1 MLRINNNE
9 YKVLTSD
16 LKYVDATYN
25 SKKGYSILVSLD
37 IQLNEIKGYISFY
50 VDFFDDND
58 IKIIENR
65 KYIELPTQLNSKIS
79 MIEIYDTNNFIDF
92 IDSEVNLEFGNIDN
106 DRIEMK
112 LNIDDELIKLEYKGL
127 LNIKQ

>member
-127 LNIKQ
+127 LNIK

>member
-16 LKYVDATYN
+16 LKYVDAIYN

-65 KYIELPTQLNSKIS
+65 KYIELPTELNSKIS

-112 LNIDDELIKLEYKGL
+112 LNIDDELIKLEYKGF
-127 LNIKQ
+127 LNIK

>member
-65 KYIELPTQLNSKIS
+65 KYIELPTELNSKIS

-112 LNIDDELIKLEYKGL
+112 LNIDDELIKLEYKGF
-127 LNIKQ
+127 LNIK

>member
-65 KYIELPTQLNSKIS
+65 KYIELPTELNSKIS

-106 DRIEMK
+106 NRIEMK

-127 LNIKQ
+127 LNIK

>member
-9 YKVLTSD
+9 YKILTSD

-37 IQLNEIKGYISFY
+37 IQLNEITGYISFY

-127 LNIKQ
+127 LNIK

>member
-112 LNIDDELIKLEYKGL
+112 LNIDYELIKLEYKGL
-127 LNIKQ
+127 LNIK

>member
-9 YKVLTSD
+9 YKVLTSE

-65 KYIELPTQLNSKIS
+65 KYIELPTELNSKIS

-127 LNIKQ
+127 LNIK